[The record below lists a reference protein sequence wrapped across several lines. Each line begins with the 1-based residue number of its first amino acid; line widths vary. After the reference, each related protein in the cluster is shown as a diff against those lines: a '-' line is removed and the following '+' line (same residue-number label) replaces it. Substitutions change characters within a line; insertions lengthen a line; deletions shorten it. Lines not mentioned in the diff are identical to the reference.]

1 MYGYIIG
8 IMQQGANVN
17 PPEEPSNRI
26 FADGTWDDTGTWD
39 DDDPDFFAN
48 DD

>member
-17 PPEEPSNRI
+17 SETLPDGYLQEEDSEQWI
-26 FADGTWDDTGTWD
+26 TQEDTDDVITSED
-39 DDDPDFFAN
+39 
-48 DD
+48 